1 MSRSELVECE
11 RAATGDAR
19 SGAIMTGEELEHET
33 TPPVIVPEQFVI
45 DDAQKASW
53 VVRKIVEARKYGEH
67 VQQWCERELRR
78 AQQEEEWL
86 LRRFGVELESWAS
99 AELKRLGVRRRSLN
113 LPGGIVGFRLQPAR
127 VEVVDEQAVLAWCR
141 SHLPIA
147 LKVTV
152 EANDQQGLE
161 LLRWHGQHADDS
173 RLRQYVLREA
183 LNRHVHETGEVPE
196 GAGVRPAADQFYV
209 R

>member
-1 MSRSELVECE
+1 MNRRQQIE
-11 RAATGDAR
+11 RVRDRATEAA
-19 SGAIMTGEELEHET
+19 SGAVVTADELEQET
-33 TPPVIVPEQFVI
+33 VPPVIVPECFVI

-53 VVRKIVEARKYGEH
+53 VVRKIVEARKYGGR

-78 AQQEEEWL
+78 AEQEEEWL
-86 LRRFGVELESWAS
+86 LRRFGME
-99 AELKRLGVRRRSLN
+99 LGVWAKGELDRVGGRRRSLN
-113 LPGGIVGFRLQPAR
+113 LPGGTVGFRLRPAR
-127 VEVVDEQAVLAWCR
+127 VEVVDEQVALAWCR

-152 EANDQQGLE
+152 EANDQHGLE
-161 LLRWHGQHADDS
+161 LLRWHGQHAEDS

-183 LNRHVHETGEVPE
+183 LNRHVQETGEVPD

>member
-1 MSRSELVECE
+1 MP
-11 RAATGDAR
+11 DAIA
-19 SGAIMTGEELEHET
+19 GAVITADELEQEMM
-33 TPPVIVPEQFVI
+33 PPVIVPERFVI
-45 DDAQKASW
+45 DEAQKASW
-53 VVRKIVEARKYGEH
+53 AVRKIVEARKYGER

-78 AQQEEEWL
+78 AEQEEDWL
-86 LRRFGVELESWAS
+86 LRRFGAELEAWAKE
-99 AELKRLGVRRRSLN
+99 ELKRLGVRRRSLN

-152 EANDQQGLE
+152 EANDQHGLE
-161 LLRWHGQHADDS
+161 LLRWHAQHAAES

-183 LNRHVHETGEVPE
+183 LNRHVHECGELPD